1 MIVFKDTLKFKVG
14 NDEMLNG
21 FNIGFVIIKVFA
33 FINRAYYTSNAGHL
47 SQVLSVQFYGHLI
60 GHLRNIRAPGAAV
73 N

>member
-33 FINRAYYTSNAGHL
+33 FFNRASYTSNAGPL
-47 SQVLSVQFYGHLI
+47 SQVLSVQFY